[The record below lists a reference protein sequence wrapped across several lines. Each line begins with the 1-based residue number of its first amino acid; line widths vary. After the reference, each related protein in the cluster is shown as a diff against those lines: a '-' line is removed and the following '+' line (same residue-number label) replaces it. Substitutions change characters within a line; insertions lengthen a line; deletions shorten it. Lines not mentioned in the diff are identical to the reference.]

1 MPHSLDHDLLPLAS
15 TVGSA
20 ITRIADGM
28 IIEEE
33 TAIATRIEE
42 GVAAV
47 SQAANAVAAVIA
59 AAATTGDR
67 NAGVAEANLQAAKSG
82 RR

>member
-1 MPHSLDHDLLPLAS
+1 M
-15 TVGSA
+15 TIQQGRK
-20 ITRIADGM
+20 ITPAPQPAM
-28 IIEEE
+28 
-33 TAIATRIEE
+33 
-42 GVAAV
+42 
-47 SQAANAVAAVIA
+47 SQAANAVAAAIE

>member
-1 MPHSLDHDLLPLAS
+1 MPHSLEHDLLPLAS
-15 TVGSA
+15 AVGSA
-20 ITRIADGM
+20 ITRIAGRM

-33 TAIATRIEE
+33 AAAAARKEE

-47 SQAANAVAAVIA
+47 SQAATAVAAVIE

-67 NAGVAEANLQAAKSG
+67 NAGVAEANLQAAKRG

>member
-15 TVGSA
+15 AVGSA
-20 ITRIADGM
+20 ITRIAGRM

-33 TAIATRIEE
+33 AATAARKEE

-47 SQAANAVAAVIA
+47 
-59 AAATTGDR
+59 TP
-67 NAGVAEANLQAAKSG
+67 
-82 RR
+82 

>member
-1 MPHSLDHDLLPLAS
+1 MLHSLDHDLLPLAS

-20 ITRIADGM
+20 ITRIAGA
-28 IIEEE
+28 IITEEE
-33 TAIATRIEE
+33 AAITTRIEE

-47 SQAANAVAAVIA
+47 SQAATAVAAVIE

-67 NAGVAEANLQAAKSG
+67 NAGVWQKQISKP
-82 RR
+82 